1 MLLRDASERD
11 SLYRD
16 LREQDPD
23 IWEPACHRL
32 GEMAAAD
39 KVAYRVLCDLLLASA
54 PELRLRGLVAL
65 RILAPA
71 KPVEV
76 GRFLTDRVAEARVH
90 YDPVLLDV
98 TFFAFTALPKQA
110 GKDLVAGY
118 LTDPHEGIRAAAAAA
133 LCFWPDWP
141 TGTLEKMARDSS
153 LDVRAG
159 LITALAELEDSIERS
174 RALEIL
180 RRSNEPLLAE
190 LIQELEQDTLAFP
203 PEPAPVALDHLQ
215 INQLL
220 HSNRPTP
227 VDIARLEQALS
238 DDPERG
244 LILVRDGLDA
254 PGSTAVLQQL
264 SDLCRDNGLGT
275 LFRTWGGVLRLRYL
289 PAKEFLLGVL
299 GILEGH
305 SEDEFLSPL
314 REFLKAC
321 VQAVDGETT
330 LDLVAWCY
338 NRQVSN
344 AAVAVWSPA
353 LRSGPALAKEAQE
366 WLDALARTGAEF
378 EGASLFQLSNLKT
391 ELTRLTGQFQ
401 TSCSRPERDI
411 LQAVVNEWQRVL
423 DRDIEQMMG
432 GEVA

>member
-11 SLYRD
+11 ALYRD

-32 GEMAAAD
+32 GEMAASD

-76 GRFLTDRVAEARVH
+76 GRFLTDRVAEARIQ

-110 GKDLVAGY
+110 GKELVANY

-141 TGTLEKMARDSS
+141 SGTLEKIARDSS

-159 LITALAELEDSIERS
+159 LITALAELEDSPERS
-174 RALEIL
+174 RAVGIL
-180 RRSNEPLLAE
+180 KQSGEPLLAALLE
-190 LIQELEQDTLAFP
+190 ELEQDTLSFP
-203 PEPAPVALDHLQ
+203 PDPVPVALDSLQ
-215 INQLL
+215 IDQLL
-220 HSNRPTP
+220 HNSRPTP

-238 DDPERG
+238 EDPERG
-244 LILVRDGLDA
+244 LSLVRRGIDA
-254 PGSTAVLQQL
+254 PGSSVVLQQL

-275 LFRTWGGVLRLRYL
+275 LFRTWGAVLRLRYL

-305 SEDEFLSPL
+305 SEDQFLLPL
-314 REFLKAC
+314 REFLKTC

-344 AAVAVWSPA
+344 AAVAVWNPA
-353 LRSGPALAKEAQE
+353 LRNGLALDKEAQE
-366 WLDALARTGAEF
+366 WLDALSRAGAEF
-378 EGASLFQLSNLKT
+378 EGTSLFQLSNLKT
-391 ELTRLTGQFQ
+391 ELTRLTSRFQ
-401 TSCSRPERDI
+401 TSCARPERDI
-411 LQAVVNEWQRVL
+411 VAAVVNEWQRVL

>member
-39 KVAYRVLCDLLLASA
+39 KVAYRVLCDLLLSSA

-76 GRFLTDRVAEARVH
+76 GRFLTDRVAEARVQ

-141 TGTLEKMARDSS
+141 TGTLEKMAGDSS

-159 LITALAELEDSIERS
+159 LITALAELEDSTERS

-180 RRSNEPLLAE
+180 KRSNEPLLE
-190 LIQELEQDTLAFP
+190 E
-203 PEPAPVALDHLQ
+203 
-215 INQLL
+215 
-220 HSNRPTP
+220 
-227 VDIARLEQALS
+227 
-238 DDPERG
+238 
-244 LILVRDGLDA
+244 
-254 PGSTAVLQQL
+254 
-264 SDLCRDNGLGT
+264 
-275 LFRTWGGVLRLRYL
+275 
-289 PAKEFLLGVL
+289 LLGEL
-299 GILEGH
+299 DQDKSASPQPSSDSGGH
-305 SEDEFLSPL
+305 RSPRTSAL
-314 REFLKAC
+314 TRPGA
-321 VQAVDGETT
+321 
-330 LDLVAWCY
+330 
-338 NRQVSN
+338 RSN
-344 AAVAVWSPA
+344 PGA
-353 LRSGPALAKEAQE
+353 R
-366 WLDALARTGAEF
+366 RTGCSRQYGGTSAAERPLPRQRTGNAF
-378 EGASLFQLSNLKT
+378 SNLGGSVAPS
-391 ELTRLTGQFQ
+391 LP
-401 TSCSRPERDI
+401 SR
-411 LQAVVNEWQRVL
+411 QRVFAERAWHL
-423 DRDIEQMMG
+423 G
-432 GEVA
+432 GSLPG

>member
-11 SLYRD
+11 SLHRD

-32 GEMAAAD
+32 GEMAATD
-39 KVAYRVLCDLLLASA
+39 KVAYRVLCDLLLSSA

-76 GRFLTDRVAEARVH
+76 GQFLTDRVAEARVQ

-98 TFFAFTALPKQA
+98 AFFAFTALPKQA
-110 GKDLVAGY
+110 GKDLVANY

-159 LITALAELEDSIERS
+159 LITALAELEDSSERS
-174 RALEIL
+174 RALDIL
-180 RRSNEPLLAE
+180 KQSNEPLLAE
-190 LIQELEQDTLAFP
+190 LLQELDQGNLAFP
-203 PEPAPVALDHLQ
+203 LEPAPVALDNSQ

-220 HSNRPTP
+220 HNSRPTP

-238 DDPERG
+238 QDPEQG
-244 LILVRDGLDA
+244 LALVREGLDA
-254 PGSTAVLQQL
+254 SASSVVLQQL

-305 SEDEFLSPL
+305 SEDELLRPL

-353 LRSGPALAKEAQE
+353 SRSGLALAPEAQE
-366 WLDALARTGAEF
+366 WLDALSRAGAEF

-391 ELTRLTGQFQ
+391 ELARLASQFQ
-401 TSCSRPERDI
+401 NSCPRPERDI
-411 LQAVVNEWQRVL
+411 LQAVVDEWHRVL